1 MQKYLNNSPI
11 IDWQHPEVSAQAAAL
26 AGDLQGDEA
35 IAEACFT
42 FVRDRI
48 SHSWDSQQNP
58 VTCRASAVLKHG
70 TGYCYAKSHL
80 LVALLRANSIPAGL
94 CYQRLTIDNDRPPF
108 CLHGLV
114 GVYLKNHGW
123 YRIDPRGNKP
133 GVDADFCPPLEK
145 LAFSTELEGEADLP
159 EIWPE
164 PLAIVV
170 DALQAGSDYLD
181 VAENLPDIEVMHL
194 SFESSRELM
203 NNSNY

>member
-1 MQKYLNNSPI
+1 MQKYLDNSEI
-11 IDWQHPEVSAQAAAL
+11 IDWQDPAVSSQAAVL
-26 AGDLQGDEA
+26 AGDLVGDEA
-35 IAEACFT
+35 IAEACFV

-58 VTCRASAVLKHG
+58 VTCSASAVLEYS

-80 LVALLRANSIPAGL
+80 LVALLRANAIPAGL
-94 CYQRLTIDNDRPPF
+94 CYQRLTIDHDRPPY

-114 GVYLKNHGW
+114 SVYLDKHGW

-133 GVDADFCPPLEK
+133 GVDAAFCPPLEK
-145 LAFSTELEGEADLP
+145 LAFPIIIDGEADLP

-170 DALQAGSDYLD
+170 DALQGAKDYLD
-181 VAENLPDIEVMHL
+181 VAENLPDIDL
-194 SFESSRELM
+194 I
-203 NNSNY
+203 NS

>member
-1 MQKYLNNSPI
+1 VQKYLDNSEI
-11 IDWQHPEVSAQAAAL
+11 IDWQDPAVSSQAAVL
-26 AGDLQGDEA
+26 AGDLVGDEA
-35 IAEACFT
+35 IAEACFV

-58 VTCRASAVLKHG
+58 VTCSASAVLEYS

-80 LVALLRANSIPAGL
+80 LVALLRANAIPAGL
-94 CYQRLTIDNDRPPF
+94 CYQRLTIDHDRPPF

-114 GVYLKNHGW
+114 SVYLQKHGW

-145 LAFSTELEGEADLP
+145 LAFPIMIDGEADLP

-170 DALQAGSDYLD
+170 DALQAGKDYLD
-181 VAENLPDIEVMHL
+181 VAENLPDVDLMNA
-194 SFESSRELM
+194 ELM
-203 NNSNY
+203 NS